1 LLGTAAFAALP
12 GAPTP
17 DHIIAAN
24 SFNKNGDTV
33 RYHVYDAF
41 TFGAVPTDCVN
52 SMNDGGI
59 VSVNSPTNYAGQAGS
74 VDCSAPVCP
83 ADITGKNGAVDID
96 DLLLVINSWGGGA
109 GSPADIT
116 GNGVVDIDDLLAV
129 INGWGPC

>member
-1 LLGTAAFAALP
+1 
-12 GAPTP
+12 
-17 DHIIAAN
+17 
-24 SFNKNGDTV
+24 
-33 RYHVYDAF
+33 
-41 TFGAVPTDCVN
+41 
-52 SMNDGGI
+52 
-59 VSVNSPTNYAGQAGS
+59 
-74 VDCSAPVCP
+74 VCP